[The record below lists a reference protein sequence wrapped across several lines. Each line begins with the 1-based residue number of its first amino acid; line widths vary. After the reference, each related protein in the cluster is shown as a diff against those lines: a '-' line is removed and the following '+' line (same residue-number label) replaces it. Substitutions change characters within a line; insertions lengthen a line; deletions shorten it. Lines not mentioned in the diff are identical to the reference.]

1 MSASDPVIRLEGVSK
16 AFEVFRTPRAR
27 MMATLGLPVPRGV
40 REEFVAVQDVDLVVG
55 PGERVGLVG
64 RNGAGKST
72 ILKMV
77 AGLLRPTTGV
87 VEVHGEVKALM
98 ELGTGF
104 HPDFTGR
111 QNVFASL
118 AYQGISGDE
127 AQMAYE
133 DVLDFT
139 ELDEFMERPVKTYSA
154 GMYARLAFATATAVR
169 PEVLIVD
176 EILGAGDAYFAQ
188 KSSRRMQ
195 SLTSQGTTLLFVSHD
210 ISAVQMMCD
219 RAVWIDRGRIIGDD
233 LPYEISK
240 RYAASIRRQ
249 SELRLRA
256 ENLKLLRSQIES
268 LDATADDQVVVRIVA
283 ADGGAIAQPVHVYE
297 IAAVMEGIEIDRVEV
312 GGPRDNDAAESVHLL
327 TAPKYMNWS
336 EPKKERDGRR
346 YRDVGEFGGIYQH
359 SPFVITCRGVG
370 ALQTVELSVVH
381 GPVANGSALAVEQY
395 LDTGYRRIAEIPAGP
410 SGTVTCRLVGESEAA
425 AAIEQEALDDADAR
439 YGTDPGAIV
448 SVSFFGDDGQH
459 RFVYD
464 VGESFG
470 VRIEWILDEET
481 TVTSAVWVVC
491 VYGLDGRCVSQVLS
505 PPDANLPGKGVVTA
519 LFSPSRIGAGDY
531 LVSVGLFDGLGDGN
545 PGAEDVVCVLDR
557 SFKLRVTAP
566 PASVERG
573 LVLQE
578 PSWEVNSGV

>member
-1 MSASDPVIRLEGVSK
+1 MTAEPVILLEGVSK
-16 AFEVFRTPRAR
+16 TFEVYRTPRAR
-27 MMATLGLPVPRGV
+27 MMATLGLPVRRGV
-40 REEFVAVQDVDLVVG
+40 REEFVAVQDVDLRIHA
-55 PGERVGLVG
+55 GERLGLVG

-77 AGLLRPTTGV
+77 AGLLRPTTGTIRV
-87 VEVHGEVKALM
+87 NGDVRALM

-118 AYQGISGDE
+118 AYQGVSGDE
-127 AQMAYE
+127 AELAYE

-139 ELDEFMERPVKTYSA
+139 ELDDFMERPVKTYSA

-195 SLTSQGTTLLFVSHD
+195 SLTGRGTTLLFVSHD

-240 RYAASIRRQ
+240 RYSASIRRQ

-256 ENLKLLRSQIES
+256 ENLKLLRSQIEH
-268 LDATADDQVVVRIVA
+268 LDSTTDQQVVVRLVA
-283 ADGGAIAQPVHVYE
+283 AGESVVKPVRIYSISASVD
-297 IAAVMEGIEIDRVEV
+297 GIEIDRVEV
-312 GGPRDNDAAESVHLL
+312 GGPRDNDAVENVHLL
-327 TAPKYMNWS
+327 SAPKYMNWS
-336 EPKKERDGRR
+336 EPRKERDGRR
-346 YRDVGEFGGIYQH
+346 YRDVGDFGGIYQH
-359 SPFVITCRGVG
+359 SPFVVSCRGVG
-370 ALQTVELSVVH
+370 ALGDVHLAIDH
-381 GPVANGSALAVEQY
+381 GPVAPGSALAVEQY
-395 LDTGYRRIAEIPAGP
+395 LETGYRRIAELTPGP
-410 SGTVTCRLVGESEAA
+410 GGTLECRLVGEGEV
-425 AAIEQEALDDADAR
+425 AIALQEEALEDADSR

-448 SVSFFGDDGQH
+448 SVAFIDADDQH
-459 RFVYD
+459 RFVYE

-470 VRIEWILDEET
+470 VRMEWALAPET
-481 TVTSAVWVVC
+481 RVFSAVWVVC

-505 PPDANLPGKGVVTA
+505 PVDHDLPDKGVVTA
-519 LFSPSRIGAGDY
+519 RFAPSRIGAGDY
-531 LVSVGLFDGLGDGN
+531 LVSVGLFDGLADGN
-545 PGAEDVVCVLDR
+545 PGGDDVVCILDR
-557 SFKLRVTAP
+557 SFKLRVTPA
-566 PASVERG
+566 PASVDRG
-573 LVLQE
+573 LVLQD
-578 PSWEVNSGV
+578 PRWEVSAHV